1 MANKP
6 PAAPGP
12 RPLRPDEEALPYSK
26 YYYRKPAE
34 PNPHLME
41 ILSRGPMDPAKAL
54 PYDRINDLLD
64 PGYHEVETGYCIL
77 EDGAGYLA
85 VNTVF
90 PNCTVEMMQWWFAWH
105 AAGPGL
111 RYAIWFPPGHFAI
124 SVSDQD
130 RAKLHDPGTP
140 LAEKSQNIDHFIV
153 EDVGSGPVDVVL
165 SFLTPRQLGFDMD
178 RFHASSVACVF
189 GGSGVGELM
198 EGDTPMRSS
207 SVMIHLCRE
216 INGGIE
222 FRSRF
227 WLGYRLNRG
236 KATCFLP
243 PGLRLPIEMPMA
255 LGFHN
260 VMEYSN
266 LAAILPELYQ
276 ECGPCE

>member
-1 MANKP
+1 MTSKP

-12 RPLRPDEEALPYSK
+12 RPLRPDEAALPYSK

-85 VNTVF
+85 VNSVF
-90 PNCTVEMMQWWFAWH
+90 PNCTVRMMRWWFAWH

-111 RYAIWFPPGHFAI
+111 RYAIWFPPGHLAI

-130 RAKLHDPGTP
+130 RAKLHDPDIP

-153 EDVGSGPVDVVL
+153 EDTGSGPVDVVL
-165 SFLTPRQLGFDMD
+165 SFLTPRELGFDMD
-178 RFHASSVACVF
+178 RFRASKVACVF
-189 GGSGVGELM
+189 GGPGVGELR
-198 EGDTPMRSS
+198 EGGTPTRSS

-216 INGGIE
+216 IEGGVE

-227 WLGYRLNRG
+227 WLGYRLNNG

-243 PGLRLPIEMPMA
+243 PGLRLPIEMPMT

-266 LAAILPELYQ
+266 LASILPELYQ
-276 ECGPCE
+276 EYGPGM